1 MMLHENA
8 AATKKKKLVL
18 AIDYKLSFDERCNNS
33 CKTANKKS
41 NAGSRKNDYLK
52 QNQKELVLSSLIISH
67 FSYCLLI

>member
-8 AATKKKKLVL
+8 AATKKKLVL
-18 AIDYKLSFDERCNNS
+18 AINNKLSFDERCNNS

-52 QNQKELVLSSLIISH
+52 QNQKELVLSSLVISH